1 MRKID
6 IQKGVPSFTL
16 ILVTLWTSFKKN
28 RGEVDRIRPPQG
40 GRGLDHGYTGHAIMN
55 FKNFDFKN
63 FETAF
68 LCDDKYVLHI
78 FNSTH
83 HFTMICN

>member
-55 FKNFDFKN
+55 FKILTLKISRQPF
-63 FETAF
+63 
-68 LCDDKYVLHI
+68 YVMTSMYYIYLLARI
-78 FNSTH
+78 
-83 HFTMICN
+83 ILL